1 GTQYG
6 TFQKPVAVSYY
17 KGDQICVLD
26 KRSSSLSFFKPTDY
40 GTSILAA
47 VKAYN
52 DGEYELSEEMWVR
65 VLEMNSNMTQAY
77 SGVGKSMLRAGE
89 YKLAM
94 ENFKIAKNQEFYSKA
109 LEQYLSEMIGDKFTY
124 IFLILVGL
132 FLLAKIWKVIKRFRR
147 FLREGVKKV
156 V

>member
-1 GTQYG
+1 
-6 TFQKPVAVSYY
+6 
-17 KGDQICVLD
+17 
-26 KRSSSLSFFKPTDY
+26 
-40 GTSILAA
+40 
-47 VKAYN
+47 
-52 DGEYELSEEMWVR
+52 
-65 VLEMNSNMTQAY
+65 
-77 SGVGKSMLRAGE
+77 
-89 YKLAM
+89 M